1 MKHFQIEQ
9 QHTHTTL
16 SGRVFGKKKKRFTQ
30 VTQVH
35 NLLEVCFQR
44 SAPGSNK

>member
-16 SGRVFGKKKKRFTQ
+16 SGRVFGKKKKD
-30 VTQVH
+30 
-35 NLLEVCFQR
+35 LL
-44 SAPGSNK
+44 K